1 MFDPLRCLV
10 SRKKHRCRGG
20 GFNLDLSYITDQ
32 IIAMGFPSVG
42 LESCYRNR
50 RDDVISFLDTNHPGQ
65 YMVINLCAEKKY
77 AESEFDCSV
86 VEIPFYDHSVPT
98 IADMY
103 IFALTCYEWTNQ
115 NPHNVVA
122 VHCKAGKGR
131 TGLMISVYLW
141 FREMIDSTDPVT
153 GEPIKIDHEYALQI
167 IEEKLSLFGE
177 KRSSNC
183 SGVTVPSQ
191 RAWARIFASIFAR
204 ILSRIFAD
212 YLLQNKTYYPHPAEF
227 KVYPFRLHSVQ
238 VPAQV
243 VENIFVRCRT
253 GKQLSLER
261 FNDVWVPSKDD
272 LLKEDFCVNVKVKG
286 YRKYLVAWFTALEP
300 GIINQKIK
308 SLNRTADEIDPKKAK
323 KHFGPELHI
332 SVSISNGLIE

>member
-10 SRKKHRCRGG
+10 SRKKHRCREG

-103 IFALTCYEWTNQ
+103 KFVSKCYEWTRKDKE
-115 NPHNVVA
+115 NVVA

-131 TGLMISVYLW
+131 TGLMISVFLW
-141 FREMIDSTDPVT
+141 YKEMIDQKDAVY
-153 GEPIKIDHEYALQI
+153 IDHAYALEI
-167 IEEKLSLFGE
+167 IEDKLRLFGE
-177 KRSSNC
+177 KRSSNG

-191 RAWARIFASIFAR
+191 RAWARIFA
-204 ILSRIFAD
+204 RIFAD
-212 YLLQNKTYYPHPAEF
+212 YILQNSKLYPQIDIPLF
-227 KVYPFRLHSVQ
+227 KLDAVYVPNQIVQ
-238 VPAQV
+238 
-243 VENIFVRCRT
+243 NIFVRCRT

-261 FNDVWVPSKDD
+261 FNDVWVPRKDD
-272 LLKEDFCVNVKVKG
+272 ILDEDFCVNVKVKG
-286 YRKYLVAWFTALEP
+286 YKKYLVAWFTSVE
-300 GIINQKIK
+300 GGFIGKDVK
-308 SLNRTADEIDPKKAK
+308 TFNRTADEIDPKKAK
-323 KHFGPELHI
+323 KHFGPELQI
-332 SVSISNGLIE
+332 SVSISNGW